1 MERNEKKAGWL
12 TGKKQVALFSLIV
25 TIILVA
31 VKVFIAY
38 LSNSIGV
45 LSEAL
50 NNGLDLVTVLIVFLA
65 VRMSSKPADADHTYG
80 HGKYE
85 NLSALIEIIIISVLC
100 FFVIYKSVQRIILK
114 DFDLN
119 LNNYVFIILIISIA
133 VNIIRVYFVG
143 RAAKKFGSY
152 AFKAEF
158 LNYFSDIISSIIV
171 IIGLF
176 VSKAGFYLADPI
188 ASIIISLMI
197 LVFGARMAV
206 RVVRNFL
213 DYIPSEVTEKV
224 RSVIGA
230 IPEVKSIDRIL
241 IHEVGNIKFINL
253 AISVDDNIYLSRLE
267 SLKEKIRGKV
277 LQAYPD
283 SEIMV
288 SAKSSFSECNVD
300 CKIKEILLGWQDV
313 KDIHNLNI
321 YNVSNMLDVSAH
333 IELNKSLNLIESE
346 KLTTEAEK
354 RIKQEIQYIR
364 NVYIHIE
371 DKKCD
376 ENWNDI
382 TKQAGQ
388 LIKKIE
394 EQISDYIIE
403 GSCHNFTVLERNG
416 YYNIA
421 LHCRLDRNIKI
432 DLAHS
437 VITVLENRIKNIS
450 GKISE
455 VLVHVE
461 PG

>member
-1 MERNEKKAGWL
+1 MEKNGKKAGWL
-12 TGKKQVALFSLIV
+12 TDKKQVALFSLIV

-38 LSNSIGV
+38 FSNSMGV

-85 NLSALIEIIIISVLC
+85 NLSALIEIIIISILC
-100 FFVIYKSVQRIILK
+100 FFVIYKSVQRIIFK
-114 DFDLN
+114 NFDLN
-119 LNNYVFIILIISIA
+119 LNNYVFIILSLSIA

-143 RAAKKFGSY
+143 RAAKRFDSY
-152 AFKAEF
+152 AFRAEF
-158 LNYFSDIISSIIV
+158 LNYLSDIISSIIV
-171 IIGLF
+171 IIGLL
-176 VSKAGFYLADPI
+176 VSKAGFFLADPV
-188 ASIIISLMI
+188 ASIIVSLMI
-197 LVFGARMAV
+197 LAFGARMAV

-224 RSVIGA
+224 RSAIGE
-230 IPEVKSIDRIL
+230 IPEVKSADRIL

-253 AISVDDNIYLSRLE
+253 AVSVDDNIYLSRLE
-267 SLKEKIRGKV
+267 SLKEKIRKKI
-277 LQAYPD
+277 LQDYPD

-288 SAKSSFSECNVD
+288 SAKSSFSECNID
-300 CKIKEILLGWQDV
+300 CKIKEILLDCPDV

-321 YNVSNMLDVSAH
+321 YNISNMIDISAH
-333 IELNKSLNLIESE
+333 IELNKSLNLVETE

-376 ENWNDI
+376 ECWNDI
-382 TKQAGQ
+382 TKQSEQ

-394 EQISDYIIE
+394 EQISDYIIVD
-403 GSCHNFTVLERNG
+403 SCHNFTILERNG

-421 LHCRLDRNIKI
+421 LHCRLDRNMEI
-432 DLAHS
+432 DSAHS
-437 VITVLENRIKNIS
+437 VITALENRIKNIS
-450 GKISE
+450 GKINE

>member
-25 TIILVA
+25 TVLLVA

-38 LSNSIGV
+38 FSNSIGV

-50 NNGLDLVTVLIVFLA
+50 NNGLDLVTVLILFLA

-85 NLSALIEIIIISVLC
+85 NLSALIEIIIITVLC
-100 FFVIYKSVQRIILK
+100 FFVIYKSVQRIVFK
-114 DFDLN
+114 DFELN
-119 LNNYVFIILIISIA
+119 LSNYVFIVLIISIA

-143 RAAKKFGSY
+143 RVAKRFDSY

-197 LVFGARMAV
+197 LVFGARMAL
-206 RVVRNFL
+206 RVIRNLL
-213 DYIPSEVTEKV
+213 DYIPGEVTEKV
-224 RSVIGA
+224 RLIIDK
-230 IPEVKSIDRIL
+230 IPEVKSADKIL

-253 AISVDDNIYLSRLE
+253 AVSVDDNIYLSRLE
-267 SLKEKIRGKV
+267 SLKEKVREKILK
-277 LQAYPD
+277 AYPG
-283 SEIMV
+283 SEVMV
-288 SAKSSFSECNVD
+288 SAKSSFSECNID
-300 CKIKEILLGWQDV
+300 CKIKEILLGYNDV

-321 YNVSNMLDVSAH
+321 YNVSNMIDISAH
-333 IELNKSLNLIESE
+333 IELSKSLNLIESE
-346 KLTTEAEK
+346 ELTAKAEK

-371 DKKCD
+371 DKKSD

-382 TKQAGQ
+382 TKESEKM
-388 LIKKIE
+388 IKIIE
-394 EQISDYIIE
+394 KQISDYIIKD
-403 GSCHNFTVLERNG
+403 SCHNFTILERNG
-416 YYNIA
+416 YYNIS

-432 DLAHS
+432 DSAHS
-437 VITVLENRIKNIS
+437 VITTLENNIKNIS
-450 GKISE
+450 GNISE
-455 VLVHVE
+455 VIVHVE